1 MDNKRKYPRFDVE
14 AKVHFKKLTDTGSL
28 QAGYVKDVSAEG
40 FCFSSKEKLRPGDIV
55 EVSITEKAIEE
66 APIFIQGQVAWCEKD
81 PQPKYIG
88 DYFLTG
94 VKVLGVRKAD
104 EARFVMLYCER
115 MLAELKSYL
124 HL

>member
-1 MDNKRKYPRFDVE
+1 MNDKRKYPRFDTA
-14 AKVHFKKLTDTGSL
+14 AKINFKKLTEVNNL
-28 QAGYVKDVSAEG
+28 QEGYIKNVSAEG
-40 FCFSSKEKLRPGDIV
+40 FCFSSIEKLKSGDIL
-55 EVSITEKAIEE
+55 EISITEKAIEE
-66 APIFIQGQVAWCEKD
+66 VPICIQGQVAWSDKD

-88 DYFLTG
+88 DYYLTG